1 MYMICSIWKHHF
13 VREVGG
19 RIEQKANVNVLSDT
33 YLVRNSIS
41 VPGGM
46 TVSGV
51 TRLQFERPFSVY
63 STFTPGNAVFTS
75 SLIVS
80 VLMFNLKERT
90 FYFSTKEKD
99 AFCICPKFLLFIWH
113 FFFLWDIIKTQW
125 KDGKLDLFYLYLKNI
140 YYPDCVFWNIES
152 QISAFSL

>member
-1 MYMICSIWKHHF
+1 MYMICSIWKHHV

-113 FFFLWDIIKTQW
+113 FFFLVRHHQNYMKGW
-125 KDGKLDLFYLYLKNI
+125 KIRLILSLFEKYLLSRLCLLKHRKSN
-140 YYPDCVFWNIES
+140 
-152 QISAFSL
+152 FSF

>member
-90 FYFSTKEKD
+90 FYFSTKKKMH
-99 AFCICPKFLLFIWH
+99 FVSFLN
-113 FFFLWDIIKTQW
+113 FFFLFDIFFSCETSS
-125 KDGKLDLFYLYLKNI
+125 KLYERMEN
-140 YYPDCVFWNIES
+140 
-152 QISAFSL
+152 